1 MQCMKFL
8 GSNLQNPS
16 QKFCKNLFDF
26 EKPQNFQKSQKL
38 RLKNH
43 EMHENER
50 FRHLPSEEEL
60 D

>member
-1 MQCMKFL
+1 MH
-8 GSNLQNPS
+8 GSFYDQIFKTHP
-16 QKFCKNLFDF
+16 KNFAKTSLIL
-26 EKPQNFQKSQKL
+26 KQKSQKL

-50 FRHLPSEEEL
+50 FRHVPSEEEL

>member
-8 GSNLQNPS
+8 RSNLQNPS

-26 EKPQNFQKSQKL
+26 EKPKKSQKL

-50 FRHLPSEEEL
+50 FRHLPNEEEL

>member
-1 MQCMKFL
+1 MHESFYDQIFKTH
-8 GSNLQNPS
+8 P
-16 QKFCKNLFDF
+16 KNFAKTSLILTK
-26 EKPQNFQKSQKL
+26 KPQNFQKSQKI

-50 FRHLPSEEEL
+50 FRHVPSEEEL